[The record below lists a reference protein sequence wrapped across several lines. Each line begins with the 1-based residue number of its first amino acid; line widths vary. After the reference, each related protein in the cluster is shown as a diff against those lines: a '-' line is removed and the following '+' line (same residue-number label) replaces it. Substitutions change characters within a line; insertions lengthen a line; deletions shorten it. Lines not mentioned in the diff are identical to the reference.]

1 LKNLLDLFYIENYVV
16 NEKGFSSEIRLDPEH
31 IVYAGHFPGHPVT
44 PGVIQMFIVHNL
56 LEKHLGKKILLMSVS
71 QCKFL
76 KILNPVEN
84 SYLTVKV
91 NIEFNEESFT
101 VSASGANDKDIFFKL
116 NATYRC
122 I

>member
-1 LKNLLDLFYIENYVV
+1 VV
-16 NEKGFSSEIRLDPEH
+16 NEKGFSSDIRLDPEH

-56 LEKHLGKKILLMSVS
+56 LEKHLGKKILLKSVS
-71 QCKFL
+71 ESKFL

-84 SYLTVKV
+84 SHLTVNV
-91 NIEFNEESFT
+91 SIDLNEESLK
-101 VSASGANDKDIFFKL
+101 VSASGANKKNVFFRL
-116 NATYRC
+116 NATYKL